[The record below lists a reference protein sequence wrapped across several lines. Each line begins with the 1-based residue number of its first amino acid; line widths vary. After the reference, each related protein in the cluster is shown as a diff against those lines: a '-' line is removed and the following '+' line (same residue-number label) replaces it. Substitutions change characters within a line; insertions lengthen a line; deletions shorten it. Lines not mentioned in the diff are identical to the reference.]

1 MSDKKLLEEGAIRRF
16 QTLANIKPIA
26 NGLLEEASK
35 SKKKEEEKKKPV
47 KESYAQEEESLEEAG
62 MSEESMEEAEGEME
76 APETAAAAEGGDKG
90 DEVRSALE
98 SIKSGVDAL
107 MGMIEGAGDLGFE
120 VEEEPEA
127 GGEGEMPE
135 MSGEEESG
143 EEGEEESLEEA
154 KGSLAHLG
162 KQTKGGSP
170 YNKKAQK
177 SNKHLAE
184 AEAKK
189 SQNMEEETEE
199 ESLEET
205 VDSEALAEELTR
217 RVAARLVKEMKAS
230 KSGGSAKHAP
240 KPKGSPKSPK
250 GWKALGQSSK
260 HKA

>member
-35 SKKKEEEKKKPV
+35 TKKTEKPKKEPV
-47 KESYAQEEESLEEAG
+47 KESYAQEEESLEEMSG
-62 MSEESMEEAEGEME
+62 MDKKHYEEESMEEAEGEME

-143 EEGEEESLEEA
+143 EEEQEEGLAEMKHSGKHAAKAKKHMKGGKMNEAVEEE
-154 KGSLAHLG
+154 
-162 KQTKGGSP
+162 
-170 YNKKAQK
+170 
-177 SNKHLAE
+177 
-184 AEAKK
+184 
-189 SQNMEEETEE
+189 EEEEE

-205 VDSEALAEELTR
+205 LDEEALAEELTR
-217 RVAARLVKEMKAS
+217 RVAARLMREAKKGGASWGAKPPSAGKGSKPKNKGNAS
-230 KSGGSAKHAP
+230 KSNWGTKKGTKGHA
-240 KPKGSPKSPK
+240 
-250 GWKALGQSSK
+250 
-260 HKA
+260 